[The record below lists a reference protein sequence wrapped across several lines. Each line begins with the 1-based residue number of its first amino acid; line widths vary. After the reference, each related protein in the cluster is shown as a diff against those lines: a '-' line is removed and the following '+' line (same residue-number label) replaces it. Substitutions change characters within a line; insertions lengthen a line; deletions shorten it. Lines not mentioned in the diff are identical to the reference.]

1 MVEIHVQGKV
11 PRCLPASPTHTENSL
26 DAGDI
31 LQDGVWRLSEA
42 CILIHSPAAHLPRI
56 LELGGWTKPRKE
68 MERFFLGEIKS
79 PIEKTYKP

>member
-11 PRCLPASPTHTENSL
+11 TRCLPAPPTHTENSL
-26 DAGDI
+26 DSGDI
-31 LQDGVWRLSEA
+31 LQDRVWRQREA

-56 LELGGWTKPRKE
+56 LELDGWIYSRKE

-79 PIEKTYKP
+79 PVEKTYRH